1 MNTVK
6 ITCDTGRTWT
16 TSISCTL
23 DDARKYFIDQRFTCE
38 NETGNETVDIVVSV
52 EEVEGE

>member
-6 ITCDTGRTWT
+6 ITCNTGKTWT
-16 TSISCTL
+16 TGISCTL
-23 DDARKYFIDQRFTCE
+23 DDARKYFIDQRFTSE
-38 NETGNETVDIVVSV
+38 DEDGNETVDIVVSV